1 MRPAYILFS
10 ILLISAL
17 VSMPIFDAYSA
28 AQMIRINEIEYN
40 PPGPDDGRQWL
51 ELYNQEQNLLDL
63 GGWLIKST
71 KNGRTF
77 SVPDGFVILPN
88 EYLVIPF
95 GSTMFDLASES
106 AVLLTSDSV
115 EVDRT
120 PEMNDAADDDL
131 TWQRFPNGIDT
142 DTPADWQFRNSTH
155 GATNGFPVQRQNFTL
170 STPIFVDMKGDK
182 VASVTAG
189 QMAGVKS
196 EIINQFSTERTF
208 AYIVQI
214 SDEDGFTVFLS
225 WVEDLI
231 ILPNKT
237 IKPAVFWLPEEQ
249 GNFLVEVF
257 VWRSMA
263 IPDPLVSP
271 ESDVLRVAG

>member
-1 MRPAYILFS
+1 
-10 ILLISAL
+10 
-17 VSMPIFDAYSA
+17 MPVFDAYSA
-28 AQMIRINEIEYN
+28 AQMITINEVEYN
-40 PPGPDDGRQWL
+40 PTGPVTNNQWI
-51 ELYNQEQNLLDL
+51 ELYNQEQNLVDV
-63 GGWLIKST
+63 GNWLIKST
-71 KNGRTF
+71 KLGKTY
-77 SVPDGFVILPN
+77 SIPAGFVILPN
-88 EYLVIPF
+88 DYLVIPF
-95 GSTMFDLASES
+95 SSTMFALGSES
-106 AVLLTSDSV
+106 VVLLTPDSV

-120 PEMNDAADDDL
+120 PEFDDNADDDL

-142 DTPADWQFRNSTH
+142 DTPADWMFRNSTH

-214 SDEDGFTVFLS
+214 TDEDGFTVFLS
-225 WVEDLI
+225 WVEDLV
-231 ILPNKT
+231 ILPNRT
-237 IKPAVFWLPEEQ
+237 LKPAVFWLPEEQ